1 MILRSIPER
10 HCSIFP
16 KMGNMAKDIY
26 AVPATGS
33 GVERE
38 FSVSSNIV
46 NHRRNRLKLTISD
59 LMQYKRW
66 LDRHGIVSKFL
77 HKQEI
82 NDDDSEIG
90 SIDGSDESEEANQ
103 ELIEWMRDWVEART
117 LNARVDSINIA

>member
-1 MILRSIPER
+1 
-10 HCSIFP
+10 
-16 KMGNMAKDIY
+16 MGNMAKDIY

-38 FSVSSNIV
+38 FSISSNIV
-46 NHRRNRLKLTISD
+46 NHRRNRLKLKTISD

-66 LDRHGIVSKFL
+66 LDRHGIVSEFL

>member
-1 MILRSIPER
+1 LFYLSSNGKYGQG
-10 HCSIFP
+10 H
-16 KMGNMAKDIY
+16 Y

-38 FSVSSNIV
+38 LSISSNIV
-46 NHRRNRLKLTISD
+46 NHRRNRLKIKTISD

-66 LDRHGIVSKFL
+66 LDRHGVVSEFL

-82 NDDDSEIG
+82 NDDGSEIE

-103 ELIEWMRDWVEART
+103 ELIEWMRG
-117 LNARVDSINIA
+117 